1 MLTLDGVVA
10 ADSLVV
16 GSSTLRLSDAES
28 SYEGKY
34 QFSIKLLLLTLSAHA
49 REGYSSHFVCH
60 SVTLSVSLS
69 LFDFGE
75 DAVFRVETY
84 ISTF

>member
-1 MLTLDGVVA
+1 MLTLDGVVAADSLCLLLVIVLTLDGVVA

-34 QFSIKLLLLTLSAHA
+34 QFSIKLLL
-49 REGYSSHFVCH
+49 F
-60 SVTLSVSLS
+60 
-69 LFDFGE
+69 
-75 DAVFRVETY
+75 
-84 ISTF
+84 II

>member
-10 ADSLVV
+10 ADSIVV

-34 QFSIKLLLLTLSAHA
+34 QFSIKLLFYMTQLIGQIEGNIFCIAHA
-49 REGYSSHFVCH
+49 YS
-60 SVTLSVSLS
+60 
-69 LFDFGE
+69 
-75 DAVFRVETY
+75 DAEVIY
-84 ISTF
+84 